1 MGPMPSWR
9 AMSLSFWPGMA
20 WEDLTSPL
28 GSRHVIVRIVFVAT
42 PFFSPSESSL
52 ANAAARPSNMPMRT
66 SLCRQARHPKPGLG
80 GVSSAAAP
88 TVRRCKTMQTRRNSC
103 MRRFDEMSKQDTKG
117 EENGRD
123 RVESIYLISIYLSA
137 SRVACAT
144 QQSNLIK
151 SGEKCFCFE
160 DDDPYRGRACI

>member
-1 MGPMPSWR
+1 MRGSVEGEERVRGAGEERRARTSLQLYLMGPMPSWR

-42 PFFSPSESSL
+42 PFFSSESSL

-103 MRRFDEMSKQDTKG
+103 MRRFDDMSKQDTKG

-123 RVESIYLISIYLSA
+123 WARGA
-137 SRVACAT
+137 SV
-144 QQSNLIK
+144 
-151 SGEKCFCFE
+151 
-160 DDDPYRGRACI
+160 RGKPNN